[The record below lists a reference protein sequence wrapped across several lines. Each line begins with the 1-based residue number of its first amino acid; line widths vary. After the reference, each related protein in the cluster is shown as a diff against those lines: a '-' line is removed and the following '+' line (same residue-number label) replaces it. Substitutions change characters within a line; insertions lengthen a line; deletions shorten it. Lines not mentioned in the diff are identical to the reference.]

1 MINRYIIF
9 TVILLCAFLSFS
21 QENCDSDVIPCDFP
35 CSEYVTDDN
44 GCPVCECSDGWTPI
58 NEDGCYDSN
67 NVTYSPGYQ
76 FFITECEYVTC
87 LQVED
92 GWGGFLDSGIWS
104 ELMNLE
110 DCVDSENDVCP
121 NAFTIPSDS
130 FTLFN
135 DNLNQINQDIILLPV
150 MLTGD
155 ISISSYQFNL
165 IFNHQFLNID
175 VESFDIINN
184 SVFYNLYELEPTIS
198 NVSNGGAFSVN
209 IIESNDSTS
218 VLSVAYATSQAQS
231 MIEKLLYIPLIVS
244 YEECFS
250 LAFSD
255 GFINDEYVFPN
266 QPNELLISNQDL
278 SECAVD
284 GVVCVS
290 CVDQNDNVLCDE
302 LEISG
307 CTDETMFN
315 FNPNATLDNNLC
327 VPFIYGCLDEEAC
340 NYNPDANTDN
350 GDCVFEGDTCYVV
363 VSGDCCCC
371 GFCDCVC
378 EQAIEYPLICQGD
391 LTGDYSA
398 ANVVIEGQIENCEC
412 SSSLEDFSG
421 CTDENACNYD
431 SSANFDDDSCEY
443 IDEVDLGED
452 IEICDESITLDAGEG
467 YDSYSWSTGETSQE
481 ITINESGNYSVTVQ
495 NNQENNSSSEY
506 AMSFDG
512 FDDYVSCPEPV
523 IPTSG
528 DFSVSV
534 WAKLGEISTNYSE
547 IVSQGVSG
555 QANFYIGYKPNTGEL
570 RFGDDWQNTDLYYP
584 VDDEWHH
591 FTVIKSS
598 SDTHFYLD
606 GILTASLGEAIGNPT
621 AEPFTI
627 GSHILVPELFNGE
640 IDEISVWDI
649 ALSETE
655 VNTYMNC
662 VFSGNEDGLVGH
674 WNFEDNNSDT
684 VFDYVNNNNGLIIGD
699 PEYIL
704 DTPIQ
709 TCQYSNYCSSS
720 NQINV
725 TFSPEGCTDELAC
738 NYDSNA
744 ICDDESCEYIEEVDL
759 GEDITTCE
767 ESITLDA
774 GEGYSSYSWST
785 GENTQTIEI
794 TESGN
799 YSVDVSNGNTN
810 NYSIYF
816 DGITDQN
823 TDQSNYNSN
832 QINTSSSIS
841 QFGNYTISF
850 YMKTNFTPLDSGS
863 NDQMFRYW
871 LSDYGVYEINIGG
884 VSGDEYLTGKIFA
897 NAPEGNMIYSSDITY
912 NDDEWHHVV
921 VAKNNNSGQL
931 ETYVDGILSSITTE
945 NIIVGD
951 LAIKIGGDIP
961 AHFYHGFLDEIK
973 VYDDYIPNISC
984 NNFEIFSENLI
995 IHWNLEELNS
1005 NENIL
1010 DDISGNNIN
1019 ATFFGAVFSDEAQ
1032 TVCPVV
1038 ACSDSDTINIELNID
1053 ACMDLSA
1060 CNYSPNNI
1068 CESDNDSC
1076 IYPNNCENCNDEGI
1090 VQAIDLSLGWSLF
1103 STYVCPFDSN
1113 IESIMG
1119 ELVNNGDLLI
1129 VKDDGGN
1136 VYWPDFNINGIG
1148 SLTNGKGYLIKT
1160 LNQSILNIYGD
1171 MLNYDFPINIQ
1182 DGWSYLGYLHQEPG
1196 SLENLIAPISDN
1208 LIIVK
1213 DDNGN
1218 VYWPEFGI
1226 NSILSMSPGEAYQ
1239 IKLIED
1245 VVFSYPE
1252 IENNGRYANSSNSI
1266 GASEKPLNTGNNMT
1280 IGFPTEAWLNKPDEK
1295 DQITAYNSEGLLV
1308 GRSNYR
1314 EEGTVITVWGNDFTT
1329 TIKDGMDIG
1338 ERIQFK
1344 LLDFDTDKE
1353 LTLVITKWG
1362 EGTSQY
1368 DINGIS
1374 VASNIISS
1382 NEVLLDSYKLYQNI
1396 PNPFNDITTIKFHV
1410 PEKVE
1415 VIIGLYNILGEH
1427 VLELSHD
1434 IFDAGTHE
1442 LFFNSNNLSQGNY
1455 LLKMSTPNFNDT
1467 KRINLIR

>member
-9 TVILLCAFLSFS
+9 TVSLLCAFLSFS

-104 ELMNLE
+104 EVMNLE
-110 DCVDSENDVCP
+110 DCVDSENAVCP
-121 NAFTIPSDS
+121 NTVTIPSDS

-135 DNLNQINQDIILLPV
+135 DNLNQINQDVILLPV

-175 VESFDIINN
+175 VESFGIINN
-184 SVFYNLYELEPTIS
+184 SVFYNLYDLEPTIS

-244 YEECFS
+244 YEECF
-250 LAFSD
+250 LLVFSD

-266 QPNELLISNQDL
+266 QTNELLISNQDL

-378 EQAIEYPLICQGD
+378 EQTIEYPLICQGD
-391 LTGDYSA
+391 LTGDYSS

-412 SSSLEDFSG
+412 SASLEDFSG
-421 CTDENACNYD
+421 CMDENACNYD

-452 IEICDESITLDAGEG
+452 ITTCEGSITLDAGEG
-467 YDSYSWSTGETSQE
+467 YDSYLWSTGANSQ
-481 ITINESGNYSVTVQ
+481 TIEVSESGTYNVEVQ
-495 NNQENNSSSEY
+495 NGNFNNYFIDFSQDNSNLY
-506 AMSFDG
+506 IPNFSFDNSNSIT
-512 FDDYVSCPEPV
+512 F
-523 IPTSG
+523 
-528 DFSVSV
+528 
-534 WAKLGEISTNYSE
+534 WAKSDLTNLPGCIMSVVDSNNTSE
-547 IVSQGVSG
+547 FTLS
-555 QANFYIGYKPNTGEL
+555 IGSDPADGAGIYLVKNGNWVVAGDYLDNTGNIIL
-570 RFGDDWQNTDLYYP
+570 DN
-584 VDDEWHH
+584 EWHH
-591 FTVIKSS
+591 YAIVYPNDETIYSEVL
-598 SDTHFYLD
+598 FYQD
-606 GILTASLGEAIGNPT
+606 GIMIPIVNSNNYNASVQAFNNQDIYLGFNDWTLNSETAYY
-621 AEPFTI
+621 
-627 GSHILVPELFNGE
+627 NGF
-640 IDEISVWDI
+640 IDEFISWDY
-649 ALSETE
+649 ALSQ
-655 VNTYMNC
+655 
-662 VFSGNEDGLVGH
+662 D
-674 WNFEDNNSDT
+674 D
-684 VFDYVNNNNGLIIGD
+684 
-699 PEYIL
+699 
-704 DTPIQ
+704 IQ
-709 TCQYSNYCSSS
+709 
-720 NQINV
+720 
-725 TFSPEGCTDELAC
+725 
-738 NYDSNA
+738 
-744 ICDDESCEYIEEVDL
+744 ES
-759 GEDITTCE
+759 
-767 ESITLDA
+767 
-774 GEGYSSYSWST
+774 
-785 GENTQTIEI
+785 
-794 TESGN
+794 
-799 YSVDVSNGNTN
+799 
-810 NYSIYF
+810 
-816 DGITDQN
+816 
-823 TDQSNYNSN
+823 
-832 QINTSSSIS
+832 
-841 QFGNYTISF
+841 
-850 YMKTNFTPLDSGS
+850 MNFTPLS
-863 NDQMFRYW
+863 NQ
-871 LSDYGVYEINIGG
+871 
-884 VSGDEYLTGKIFA
+884 
-897 NAPEGNMIYSSDITY
+897 EG
-912 NDDEWHHVV
+912 
-921 VAKNNNSGQL
+921 
-931 ETYVDGILSSITTE
+931 
-945 NIIVGD
+945 IVG
-951 LAIKIGGDIP
+951 
-961 AHFYHGFLDEIK
+961 YW
-973 VYDDYIPNISC
+973 
-984 NNFEIFSENLI
+984 NFEEGPDEGVVIDFSG
-995 IHWNLEELNS
+995 
-1005 NENIL
+1005 
-1010 DDISGNNIN
+1010 SGNNGIMN
-1019 ATFFGAVFSDEAQ
+1019 GSTYNNLLEQSYPSTIF
-1032 TVCPVV
+1032 
-1038 ACSDSDTINIELNID
+1038 CSYSDTINIELNID

-1196 SLENLIAPISDN
+1196 SLENLIAPILDN

-1266 GASEKPLNTGNNMT
+1266 NASEKPLNTGNNMT
-1280 IGFPTEAWLNKPDEK
+1280 IGFPTEAWVNKPDEK
-1295 DQITAYNSEGLLV
+1295 DQITAYTSEGLLV

-1353 LTLVITKWG
+1353 LTLVITKWD

-1415 VIIGLYNILGEH
+1415 VVIGLYNILGEH

-1434 IFDAGTHE
+1434 IFDAGIHE